1 MTGLIENYIRRIEKL
16 SSSRATVPT
25 IGTNHVDN
33 IWLNSD
39 IYPGELS
46 INLTVG
52 SLYTTDGKSI
62 IDLNRENVILS
73 GLVLSKS
80 TAGVDKLTVS
90 SGSIRYN
97 GISYYYA
104 SSGTDI
110 LLDPNTTS
118 NPQLFFIYGVTT
130 NGVYGN
136 SSEGNLVL
144 GLTCTSIYGTIDE
157 SGIFNS
163 VSLSS
168 NIPAAPG
175 NSILLG
181 TALLYPG
188 STGYDIWPV
197 SVASIG
203 DYYPKFSVTPSE
215 LLRNIVKSVGKF
227 EYHSLYFPGQF
238 IIDHNSSTAYIAKKL
253 FVSDYIDISNDITAG
268 NIVPIGASSTGG
280 SGGSYSVL
288 SLSGGYDIYKTT
300 VGSQF
305 QFRSLTS
312 SGPVTI
318 TSNANTLA
326 IGLSM
331 SGFVTG
337 LTNTGTGEF
346 IYSGLTSST
355 IAKLRSITGGSNV
368 NVITSGDNIVISVPQ
383 IGSTAQGINLG
394 VGASADIFAGM
405 SGADLTFRRLSFG
418 PGMSASQSSNL
429 ISIDA
434 VGKVNN
440 GVNSGGGPG
449 IIYAGMTGDNLQ
461 FRSLTGGSNI
471 TVTTVG
477 NLVTIS
483 STGGGATYS
492 GLNIG
497 ATGSTSGRIYKGMS
511 GSALKFGSITSGY
524 GIAITEQGNN
534 IQIDSTVTDGPQGAQ
549 GSLGPQGFQGLK
561 GFQGNQGFQG
571 ASGTNGTNGTN
582 GSQGWQGPNSI
593 GPQGVIGPQG
603 NEGPAGISAA
613 TTPRRFNDVY
623 DNTGGATVS
632 ASNYRYLNFKTIS
645 PRANTDPVLFTYGAI
660 SQIAPNGT
668 YFQVNE
674 DGDYLFLYTI
684 TLQVPNLGSATGY
697 LWDYTA
703 NQKIAGS
710 DVYFKAQGGT
720 EIITSTNTVA
730 LTGISSGNRY
740 AIRIEAP
747 IGLVGSISTILN
759 GSSVYIEK
767 MEIGL
772 GYQGPVGFQGAQGIL
787 GLTVDQINAIQNAN
801 VPSET
806 NPFATMDDIGGAT
819 PTLSQVLAVGGR
831 TPISSVSR
839 DLYLS
844 DCSTIIEPSDVGQNF
859 NLLPNVYRAGDS
871 VIIRNDANVSSNFIT
886 FNPDDLGF
894 RSGQTSPIVI
904 PAGYVAVITAWD
916 NTTFWLDLIPNVV
929 NLQNVTDLGNETNNG
944 IGIQTLIIK
953 GGDLYRDL
961 VIGEVGITIYSDGL
975 DSRNDEVTFIL
986 KDNGF
991 IFRNQNNGYPI
1002 IDIPLPNDGADSF
1015 IMAQTTDIPDV
1026 SGFELL
1032 SNKATDLTSPDNTK
1046 YPTTQA
1052 VQNAINN
1059 AIIGLLDYR
1068 GSYDCSTNLFPT
1080 TGGSGIAGAVVKGD
1094 YYICSVAGTLG
1105 GKAVTSGD
1113 LIIALVDTPA
1123 QVSANWDLISHDLTY
1138 VPEDSANKSTS
1149 TSDSTSTI
1157 KFPVW
1162 SVIVSYFSTSKI
1174 KTLLGQ
1180 ASTSVDGWLSSTD
1193 WNTFNNKVSS
1203 SRTITIN
1210 GTTQDLSADRI
1221 FTVSSGISDAPND
1234 ANAYVRSALGWVIGY
1249 TKSAIDTLLGNK
1261 VDKVAGSRLITS
1273 TESTILGNT
1282 SGTNT
1287 GDQDLS
1293 NLVVKNTAIT
1303 GATKTKITYDINGL
1317 VTDGTNATTDDIAE
1331 SGTPTNKWW
1340 TNART
1345 IASTITGFTSG
1356 AGTVSATDTILQAIQ
1371 KIVGNIDFLGS
1382 YLGSKSTS
1390 VVDADLLFLAD
1401 SSDSF
1406 KTKTRTFAQ
1415 FFSSLASKFYLDA
1428 TSSIQTQIN
1437 NKQDLL
1443 NQNYHVNIAQW
1454 SVATIKNVCGV
1465 PWVQG
1470 GSTIRNVDITSA
1482 YGRTQKLGLL
1492 TTASAGNSA
1501 LIRVAPTFF
1510 STASQ
1515 ISFTAIFG
1523 FAENANLSGI
1533 RFFAGI
1539 LGVTPGNVEPTT
1551 FTNCIGFGRV
1561 STSNNLWLI
1570 YNDNTGTA
1578 SSVDTGFP
1586 ANTISTDLYEMHID
1600 GSGSSFNVKLIRI
1613 NTGAVFSQTIT
1624 TDLPQ
1629 TTVANSIGI
1638 FLNNNA
1644 NAAICGFDFMSS
1656 ILKIAN
1662 Y

>member
-16 SSSRATVPT
+16 SSVRATVPT
-25 IGTNHVDN
+25 PGTNHVDN

-46 INLTVG
+46 INLTAG

-62 IDLNRENVILS
+62 IDLNKENVILS

-253 FVSDYIDISNDITAG
+253 FVSDYVDISNDITSG

-280 SGGSYSVL
+280 SGGSYSAL

-405 SGADLTFRRLSFG
+405 SGADLTFRRLLFG

-497 ATGSTSGRIYKGMS
+497 ATGDTSGRIYKGMS

-534 IQIDSTVTDGPQGAQ
+534 IQIDSTVTDGPQGRQ
-549 GSLGPQGFQGLK
+549 GLQGPQGFQGLK
-561 GFQGNQGFQG
+561 GFQGNQGWQG
-571 ASGTNGTNGTN
+571 AAGTNGTNGIN
-582 GSQGWQGPNSI
+582 GSQGWQGPNSL
-593 GPQGVIGPQG
+593 GPQGAAGPQG

-632 ASNYRYLNFKTIS
+632 ASNYRYLNFKTTS
-645 PRANTDPVLFTYGAI
+645 PRANTDPVLFTYGTI

-703 NQKIAGS
+703 NQKVAGS

-772 GYQGPVGFQGAQGIL
+772 GYQGSLGFQGDYGPTGVQGFQGFQGNGPQGFQGPQGPQGTNGTIGVNGATGTQGLQGPQGFQGLQGPQGSQGIQGPQGFIGNTGSL
-787 GLTVDQINAIQNAN
+787 GPQGFQGLRGVQGFTGPQGLVGAASSPSNTFQYQYSDNITASDPGSGYLRFNNLTFSSISEMYIDQNDAAAVDLSNFYASFAYYGNLTRKGTLKVQLSNDQNSYMLFTINSIDNLGGYYRLSLTYLSGSATYGYWVANNSLQVSYSLAGQDGTGSSFTYASTLFVDPNGDDTTASEGRLDLPWQTIAAAIAYCEDNLLDSYTIW
-801 VPSET
+801 VFPGMYSET
-806 NPFATMDDIGGAT
+806 FWSISRSTNITIKLNGGVRIVFSSHINYCINIESSCSIIGDDRAGINNVNSNYGGAIIEVDDGDTKNAMFRIVGNSFTKIKNIFINDNGATINRANFVLMGNSPTLHLVNSHVIANNSENIEILDCVLPYVAITNSILVTGNKKHLSGHYANINCTNSSDSENDWNNGLWNFENARFVCYGDPDIKFSKSHILSRSNTKNPMYVTFSNCKFWMNDKLLDALPVFWFDIGIDNTNMLEIIGTSLGNAYDIYDSAGT
-819 PTLSQVLAVGGR
+819 SLTYLG
-831 TPISSVSR
+831 TSS
-839 DLYLS
+839 
-844 DCSTIIEPSDVGQNF
+844 
-859 NLLPNVYRAGDS
+859 
-871 VIIRNDANVSSNFIT
+871 FIT
-886 FNPDDLGF
+886 P
-894 RSGQTSPIVI
+894 
-904 PAGYVAVITAWD
+904 
-916 NTTFWLDLIPNVV
+916 
-929 NLQNVTDLGNETNNG
+929 G
-944 IGIQTLIIK
+944 IGI
-953 GGDLYRDL
+953 
-961 VIGEVGITIYSDGL
+961 
-975 DSRNDEVTFIL
+975 
-986 KDNGF
+986 
-991 IFRNQNNGYPI
+991 
-1002 IDIPLPNDGADSF
+1002 ID
-1015 IMAQTTDIPDV
+1015 
-1026 SGFELL
+1026 
-1032 SNKATDLTSPDNTK
+1032 
-1046 YPTTQA
+1046 
-1052 VQNAINN
+1052 
-1059 AIIGLLDYR
+1059 
-1068 GSYDCSTNLFPT
+1068 
-1080 TGGSGIAGAVVKGD
+1080 
-1094 YYICSVAGTLG
+1094 
-1105 GKAVTSGD
+1105 
-1113 LIIALVDTPA
+1113 
-1123 QVSANWDLISHDLTY
+1123 
-1138 VPEDSANKSTS
+1138 
-1149 TSDSTSTI
+1149 
-1157 KFPVW
+1157 
-1162 SVIVSYFSTSKI
+1162 
-1174 KTLLGQ
+1174 
-1180 ASTSVDGWLSSTD
+1180 
-1193 WNTFNNKVSS
+1193 
-1203 SRTITIN
+1203 
-1210 GTTQDLSADRI
+1210 
-1221 FTVSSGISDAPND
+1221 
-1234 ANAYVRSALGWVIGY
+1234 
-1249 TKSAIDTLLGNK
+1249 
-1261 VDKVAGSRLITS
+1261 
-1273 TESTILGNT
+1273 
-1282 SGTNT
+1282 
-1287 GDQDLS
+1287 
-1293 NLVVKNTAIT
+1293 
-1303 GATKTKITYDINGL
+1303 
-1317 VTDGTNATTDDIAE
+1317 
-1331 SGTPTNKWW
+1331 PTN
-1340 TNART
+1340 
-1345 IASTITGFTSG
+1345 
-1356 AGTVSATDTILQAIQ
+1356 
-1371 KIVGNIDFLGS
+1371 
-1382 YLGSKSTS
+1382 
-1390 VVDADLLFLAD
+1390 
-1401 SSDSF
+1401 
-1406 KTKTRTFAQ
+1406 
-1415 FFSSLASKFYLDA
+1415 
-1428 TSSIQTQIN
+1428 
-1437 NKQDLL
+1437 
-1443 NQNYHVNIAQW
+1443 
-1454 SVATIKNVCGV
+1454 
-1465 PWVQG
+1465 
-1470 GSTIRNVDITSA
+1470 
-1482 YGRTQKLGLL
+1482 
-1492 TTASAGNSA
+1492 
-1501 LIRVAPTFF
+1501 
-1510 STASQ
+1510 
-1515 ISFTAIFG
+1515 
-1523 FAENANLSGI
+1523 
-1533 RFFAGI
+1533 
-1539 LGVTPGNVEPTT
+1539 
-1551 FTNCIGFGRV
+1551 
-1561 STSNNLWLI
+1561 
-1570 YNDNTGTA
+1570 
-1578 SSVDTGFP
+1578 
-1586 ANTISTDLYEMHID
+1586 
-1600 GSGSSFNVKLIRI
+1600 
-1613 NTGAVFSQTIT
+1613 
-1624 TDLPQ
+1624 
-1629 TTVANSIGI
+1629 IGI
-1638 FLNNNA
+1638 
-1644 NAAICGFDFMSS
+1644 
-1656 ILKIAN
+1656 
-1662 Y
+1662 